1 MPLSLFGPLP
11 WKPTDFLTGNEC
23 VVGLA
28 KPELSEISQA
38 LQYFN
43 FSYPGI
49 NLRLDLSPP
58 SPVQDSPRA
67 SPRALRRPGL
77 LHLHGLIPSL
87 YSKIK
92 MLTIYLVIS
101 AHVGSIHGRQDSL
114 FVAGVRKS
122 SMLNHITNLQ
132 KRPRYGGKIII
143 TRI

>member
-1 MPLSLFGPLP
+1 MPLSLFDPLA

-23 VVGLA
+23 VVVLTN
-28 KPELSEISQA
+28 PELSEISQA

-58 SPVQDSPRA
+58 NAVQDSPRT

-77 LHLHGLIPSL
+77 LHLHGLTPSL
-87 YSKIK
+87 YSKIN
-92 MLTIYLVIS
+92 MLTIYLGIS
-101 AHVGSIHGRQDSL
+101 AHVGSIRGRQDSL
-114 FVAGVRKS
+114 FVASVRKS

-132 KRPRYGGKIII
+132 NRPGYGGRIII